1 MVLQFMNA
9 QMDSLAIPYEFGE
22 WTSAVS
28 YPYTVGE
35 CTEVP
40 VMVEDGSEEHSFI
53 LTVFHR
59 GQYMALEEIKEKLKK
74 HFHPVHGLRAAVEG
88 GTIAAFYGGA
98 FYIPTGEADL
108 KKLQVNLT
116 IKTWKGE
123 F

>member
-1 MVLQFMNA
+1 MVLQFINA

-28 YPYTVGE
+28 YPYSVGE

-53 LTVFHR
+53 LTVFHW

-108 KKLQVNLT
+108 KKLQVDLT
-116 IKTWKGE
+116 IKIWKGDL
-123 F
+123 